1 MVRLVDAILAVDIGT
16 TQTKASLVS
25 TKTHQILSTA
35 VEGNRLEFPRP
46 RYVEQDP
53 QAIWQSI
60 AKAGRAVLKQPEAAS
75 TKVVGL
81 TFCAQMTGIV
91 PLDKAGKPLTR
102 FLTWLDTRAAPLVPK
117 MFPGFIHMKGY
128 GLRRLLKFLSITG
141 GAPSFTGK
149 DVISKHFWLKEEQP
163 AIYRR
168 AAKII
173 DTKDYAVFKTTG
185 NYVTST
191 DLAAV
196 TWLMDVRPGRESW
209 SKDIFALLHLDMSKM
224 PEIQPTT
231 AVVGNLLP
239 AAAKELGLPQG
250 IPVVN
255 GTGDIMAAAIG
266 SGAIHDGDLHASVGT
281 AGWVACHCPERCKDL
296 GAYTG
301 TVCSAN
307 SDRYL
312 ILCKQETSGGALEWV
327 KNILYPQ
334 AAEPVWNAIDEQ
346 VARTP
351 PGSAG
356 LFFMPWLAGER
367 APIDDHSIRGMFFN
381 LGLQH
386 TRAHLLRATYEGIA
400 LNLRWA
406 LDAVEKVRAKR
417 IKGTAKT
424 LRLVG
429 GGARSDVW
437 SQMLADALNKV
448 VERVQ
453 HPQNVGAHG
462 VALTAMV
469 GLHILPSFESI
480 APLIAVDRVF
490 RPKAD
495 QVQLYA
501 SQFEQFKAIYL
512 SNKSLHARLNA

>member
-1 MVRLVDAILAVDIGT
+1 LVDAILAIDIGT
-16 TQTKASLVS
+16 TQTKAALVS
-25 TKTHQILSTA
+25 TKNHQILSTA
-35 VEGNRLEFPRP
+35 VEGNSLEFPHP
-46 RYVEQDP
+46 GYVEQDP
-53 QAIWQSI
+53 RAIWQSI
-60 AKAGRAVLKQPEAAS
+60 TAASTMVLRQSEAAS
-75 TKVVGL
+75 AKVVGL

-91 PLDKAGKPLTR
+91 PLDKAGKPLTK

-117 MFPGFIHMKGY
+117 MFRGTIHMKGY
-128 GLRRLLKFLSITG
+128 GLRRLLKFLKITG

-149 DVISKHFWLKEEQP
+149 DVISKHFWLKQEAP
-163 AIYRR
+163 ATYRR
-168 AAKII
+168 AAKIV
-173 DTKDYAVFKTTG
+173 DTKDYAIFKTTG

-196 TWLMDVRPGRESW
+196 TWLMDVRPGHEAW
-209 SKDIFALLHLDMSKM
+209 SRDIFDLMRLDMSKM
-224 PEIQPTT
+224 PDIQPTT

-239 AAAKELGLPQG
+239 AAAREFGLPQD

-296 GAYTG
+296 GLYTG
-301 TVCSAN
+301 TVCSAT

-327 KNILYPQ
+327 KNMLYPQ
-334 AAEPVWNAIDEQ
+334 VTEAPWKAIDEQ
-346 VARTP
+346 VAHTP
-351 PGSAG
+351 PGAEG

-367 APIDDHSIRGMFFN
+367 APIDDHFIRGMFVN

-386 TRAHLLRATYEGIA
+386 TRAHVLRATFEGIA

-406 LDAVEKVRAKR
+406 LDAVEKVRKEK

-429 GGARSDVW
+429 GGARSDIW
-437 SQMLADALNKV
+437 SQIIADTLNKV
-448 VERVQ
+448 VERV
-453 HPQNVGAHG
+453 HRPQDVGAHG
-462 VALTAMV
+462 AALTAMV
-469 GLHILPSFESI
+469 GLHVLPRFESI
-480 APLIAVDRVF
+480 IPLIHVDQVF
-490 RPKAD
+490 RPKAE

-501 SQFEQFKAIYL
+501 SKFQQFKTIYL
-512 SNKSLHARLNA
+512 SNKGIHTRLNA

>member
-1 MVRLVDAILAVDIGT
+1 LVDVILAIDIGT
-16 TQTKASLVS
+16 TQTKAALVS
-25 TKTHQILSTA
+25 TKNHQILCTA
-35 VEGNRLEFPRP
+35 VEPNHLEFPRP

-53 QAIWQSI
+53 RAIWQSI
-60 AKAGRAVLKQPEAAS
+60 MRASKGVVSQSEAAS
-75 TKVVGL
+75 AKVVGL

-91 PLDKAGKPLTR
+91 PLDTAGKPLTN
-102 FLTWLDTRAAPLVPK
+102 FLTWLDSRAAPLVPN
-117 MFPGFIHMKGY
+117 MFPGLIHMKGY
-128 GLRRLLKFLSITG
+128 GLWRLLKFLRITG
-141 GAPSFTGK
+141 GAPSFAGK

-173 DTKDYAVFKTTG
+173 DTKDYAIFKTTG

-191 DLAAV
+191 DLAAI
-196 TWLMDVRPGRESW
+196 TWLMDVRPGHDCW
-209 SKDIFALLHLDMSKM
+209 SKDIFALLHLDIAKM
-224 PEIQPTT
+224 PEIQATT

-239 AAAKELGLPQG
+239 VAAKELGLPQG

-334 AAEPVWNAIDEQ
+334 TSEPVWKIIDEQ
-346 VARTP
+346 VASTP

-367 APIDDHSIRGMFFN
+367 APIDNHSIRGMFFN

-406 LDAVEKVRAKR
+406 LDAVEKVRAKKL
-417 IKGTAKT
+417 KGTAKT

-437 SQMLADALNKV
+437 SQILADALNKV
-448 VERVQ
+448 VERV
-453 HPQNVGAHG
+453 HRPQDVGTHG

-469 GLHILPSFESI
+469 GLQILPSFNSI
-480 APLIAVDRVF
+480 IPLIHVDRIF

-501 SQFEQFKAIYL
+501 SQFQQFKAIYA